1 MIRRQY
7 PTWARRRRRGAPDEA
22 TMEELAITLVSADQ
36 EVVRAVLSPDVVLT
50 IDSGGMVPTAS
61 APLEGRSAAA
71 SALLALM
78 TSETSVTM
86 ASINSAP
93 GLLLTRGATVVGAV
107 TAEMRSGLLSSV
119 WVVCNPEK
127 LRHWNRE

>member
-1 MIRRQY
+1 
-7 PTWARRRRRGAPDEA
+7 
-22 TMEELAITLVSADQ
+22 MEELAIALVSADQ

-50 IDSGGMVPTAS
+50 IDSGGSVPTAS
-61 APLEGRSAAA
+61 TPLEGRSSAA
-71 SALLALM
+71 SALVALM
-78 TSETSVTM
+78 TAETSVTT

-93 GLLLTRGATVVGAV
+93 GLLLTSDATVVGAV
-107 TAEMRSGLLSSV
+107 AAEMRSGLLSSV